1 MPNVVIIGAG
11 VGGLCL
17 AQGLRRAGVPV
28 RVYERDAAPDARL
41 QGYRLNIE
49 PVGSRALHDCLPGQ
63 LWRLLV
69 ATAGDPGP
77 GMGVFTHRLR
87 RLMREPGETP
97 DHPADGTHAVSRAT
111 LRRVLLAGLEDVV
124 SFGKEFTRYSEDG
137 ARVTAHFTD
146 GTSAA
151 GTLLVGADGAR
162 SRVRQQLLPHARV
175 TPTGGFGVGGK
186 LPLTDETAR
195 WLPPALTESKNMI
208 LPRKDF
214 LFTAVFRRRMST
226 EQAASQLRGPLE
238 AAGIDADDAL
248 REAKEPDYVMW
259 AYVANDARYP
269 DARPDDSGEVLQA
282 AIARRNTAW
291 HPALRRL
298 IAASDPAGISR
309 FEFTTALPV
318 KPWPTQNVTLLGDAI
333 HHMPPVGGIGGNM
346 ALGDARDLCHVLRE
360 ASTQNAAWLRPALA
374 GYEQQMLK
382 RGFGAVSASRRYLT
396 LAISRNPAL
405 RQVALGFFGLCGA
418 VPPLRRAVFAD

>member
-1 MPNVVIIGAG
+1 
-11 VGGLCL
+11 
-17 AQGLRRAGVPV
+17 
-28 RVYERDAAPDARL
+28 
-41 QGYRLNIE
+41 
-49 PVGSRALHDCLPGQ
+49 
-63 LWRLLV
+63 
-69 ATAGDPGP
+69 
-77 GMGVFTHRLR
+77 
-87 RLMREPGETP
+87 
-97 DHPADGTHAVSRAT
+97 
-111 LRRVLLAGLEDVV
+111 
-124 SFGKEFTRYSEDG
+124 
-137 ARVTAHFTD
+137 
-146 GTSAA
+146 
-151 GTLLVGADGAR
+151 
-162 SRVRQQLLPHARV
+162 
-175 TPTGGFGVGGK
+175 
-186 LPLTDETAR
+186 
-195 WLPPALTESKNMI
+195 
-208 LPRKDF
+208 
-214 LFTAVFRRRMST
+214 
-226 EQAASQLRGPLE
+226 
-238 AAGIDADDAL
+238 
-248 REAKEPDYVMW
+248 MW

-374 GYEQQMLK
+374 GYERQMLK